1 MRSRAAS
8 ASSRASQVMRAAA
21 SPVVLAWR
29 NEQDAAT
36 SSCFEDCCLTLLS
49 PFGDQAPRATAQ
61 ERNSPSPSSS
71 QIQPTS

>member
-1 MRSRAAS
+1 MNLPGANVV
-8 ASSRASQVMRAAA
+8 SQVMRAAA
-21 SPVVLAWR
+21 SRVVLAWR

-36 SSCFEDCCLTLLS
+36 SSCFEACGLTPFS
-49 PFGDQAPRATAQ
+49 PFGGRATRATAQ